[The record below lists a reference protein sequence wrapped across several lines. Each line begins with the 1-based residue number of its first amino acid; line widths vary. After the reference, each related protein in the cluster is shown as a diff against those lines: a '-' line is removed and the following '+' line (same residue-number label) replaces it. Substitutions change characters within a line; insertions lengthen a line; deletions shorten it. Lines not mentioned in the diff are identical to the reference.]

1 MPLPA
6 AALLASYVLQSR
18 RERREY
24 SSLLP
29 ISPLQPLKAISHIL
43 PPSPLLS
50 AVRSYFW
57 AQVNKTFT
65 ADLMAAAARP
75 SPLRWAKRTRL
86 ELVTTVTPG
95 MKRGKCFTFP
105 FDILF
110 KSFFCALAGKC
121 RMLSPNTN
129 YLFVLSG
136 PPVFPGPKIGRN
148 CANCPCLIGLVWN
161 VGGYRDR

>member
-6 AALLASYVLQSR
+6 AALLASYVCPPVQKRASR
-18 RERREY
+18 IF
-24 SSLLP
+24 LP
-29 ISPLQPLKAISHIL
+29 PPHLSPPAFKSHITH

-65 ADLMAAAARP
+65 ADLMAVAARP

-110 KSFFCALAGKC
+110 KSVFCALAGKC
-121 RMLSPNTN
+121 RMLSPNLN
-129 YLFVLSG
+129 YLISFCPV
-136 PPVFPGPKIGRN
+136 PPSSRGQK
-148 CANCPCLIGLVWN
+148 
-161 VGGYRDR
+161 